1 MQALLDLLV
10 AKIED
15 PAHPG
20 AEGEV
25 ELKLDFEDEIVAG
38 ACTVRD
44 GEIVNPGA
52 KAAVEASGSS
62 APSADTPGPGTGT
75 QETGA

>member
-1 MQALLDLLV
+1 MAEHSSQLFARNVQALLDLLV
-10 AKIED
+10 AKTED
-15 PAHPG
+15 RG

-38 ACTVRD
+38 ACIVRD

-52 KAAVEASGSS
+52 KAAVEAS
-62 APSADTPGPGTGT
+62 A
-75 QETGA
+75 